1 MARSTYYYELS
12 KVDAVAVRNKLVLKE
27 IKAIFTEN
35 KGLYGVRRVYN
46 ELINRGFKV
55 KLY

>member
-12 KVDAVAVRNKLVLKE
+12 KVDAVAVCNKLVLKE

-35 KGLYGVRRVYN
+35 KGFYMESVGSIMN
-46 ELINRGFKV
+46 
-55 KLY
+55 